1 MPFAKRRPGLHHL
14 LLAGGFAAAIG
25 ACSDTYYDRRDAI
38 NLSLGD
44 ANASNIAAQTVDP
57 WPRHAADRNI
67 PTNGQVVEAAM
78 KRYRE
83 GKVIPPRGL
92 GTSSVEISPSSANAP
107 AASQ

>member
-1 MPFAKRRPGLHHL
+1 MPFVKRRPGFQHVL
-14 LLAGGFAAAIG
+14 LGAAFAAALG
-25 ACSDTYYDRRDAI
+25 ACSDFYYDRRDAI

-44 ANASNIAAQTVDP
+44 ANASNIAVQTVDP
-57 WPRHAADRNI
+57 WPRQAADRNI

-92 GTSSVEISPSSANAP
+92 GTSSVEITPNAP
-107 AASQ
+107 AVSQ